1 MGIPVSN
8 IISPM
13 GGTVPQAGAPIRT
26 EEAAEAFQK
35 VMTKVTDDVMSMQ
48 TQSEA
53 GTAKL
58 ESVSGTDAQ
67 SRKEASAAGKKNPVR
82 DASEKADGRAEQKN
96 TAANA
101 EKVSGQE
108 QQKLQESGEKLVED
122 IADEMGVSTE
132 EVTQAMEV
140 LGLSV
145 VDLFDL
151 SNLKQLLL
159 QISGNTDEMSLVT
172 DADLYQ
178 SFQMLSANA
187 EESLEQLGKELG
199 LDAESLNALIEEMA
213 SEQDGNVA
221 EAVLEGLETGLEG
234 SEDYEVTVRRNGE
247 AVKLS
252 VTVENESGEQSV
264 KESAAGV
271 SEDAGEA
278 AEGQKLFGNAARSGR
293 QEERAG
299 ADQSGNLFQMARQ
312 EMTAE
317 PQNTVQETAAEQPY
331 QSAQSEEIMDQI
343 LDYMKIHLKAESQ
356 ELEMQLH
363 PSSLGTVNVQVIAKG
378 GSITAQFTTQ
388 NEAVRAAVESQLIEL
403 KQQFEE
409 QGIKVDKVEVAVA
422 SHQEGQQFSQ
432 SDETAKDD
440 QKGAGRTHRRL
451 NLEELDAEGE
461 AAELETSERIA
472 VEMMRANGGTVDYTA

>member
-13 GGTVPQAGAPIRT
+13 GGTVPQTGAPVRT

-53 GTAKL
+53 GASRS
-58 ESVSGTDAQ
+58 ESISGTDAQ
-67 SRKEASAAGKKNPVR
+67 SRKEASSAGKKNPVR
-82 DASEKADGRAEQKN
+82 DASAKTDGRAEQKN
-96 TAANA
+96 APAEA
-101 EKVSGQE
+101 EKVSGQDR
-108 QQKLQESGEKLVED
+108 QTLQESGEKLVED

-145 VDLFDL
+145 MDLFDL

-159 QISGNTDEMSLVT
+159 QISGCTDEMSLVT
-172 DADLYQ
+172 DAELYQ
-178 SFQMLSANA
+178 SFQMLSANV

-199 LDAESLNALIEEMA
+199 LDAEGLNTLIEEMA
-213 SEQDGNVA
+213 SAQEESAA
-221 EAVLEGLETGLEG
+221 EALPEGLEAGMEG

-252 VTVENESGEQSV
+252 VTVDDESGSQSV
-264 KESAAGV
+264 KESAAGA
-271 SEDAGEA
+271 SEAAGET
-278 AEGQKLFGNAARSGR
+278 AEGLKLFGNAARSGR
-293 QEERAG
+293 QEERTG

-317 PQNTVQETAAEQPY
+317 TQNMVSETAAEQPY
-331 QSAQSEEIMDQI
+331 QSVQTEEIMDQI
-343 LDYMKIHLKAESQ
+343 MDYMKLHLKAEVK

-363 PSSLGTVNVQVIAKG
+363 PSSLGTVNVQIVAKG

-432 SDETAKDD
+432 SDETAKED
-440 QKGAGRTHRRL
+440 QKGAGRPHRRL

-461 AAELETSERIA
+461 AAELDASEQLA